1 MTQPNLANYGFTDE
15 QQQVYDM
22 VYRFSRDELHPLCA
36 KMDRE
41 DWFPEERFRTLHEVG
56 LLGTSIPEAYGGQG
70 LGFLEQC
77 FIAEAMSYWNPTFGA
92 GWLGTDSIC
101 AHNIVRNASE
111 DLKQEILPG
120 FCDGSIIGA
129 LGMTEPGAG
138 SDALGSMATTA
149 IRDGNG
155 DGDDYIINGR
165 KMFITMGPVAQIILL
180 YAKTDPEK
188 GSRGVSAF
196 AFDTRTDGF
205 KVAQVLDKMGWRGIP
220 TAELVFDD
228 CRVPASRLVGPEN
241 GGVGVLMSGL
251 NMERVMMCFHM
262 IGVAQRALDIS
273 LEYAAQR
280 KQFGQAIANFQLV
293 QGILADMYTDIQSMR
308 ALSYQLAKEV
318 HDLKVGGGGR
328 GEIHMRSSAC
338 MLHAGRTLMKVVDN
352 GVQVHGGTG
361 YILESEINQLYRIG
375 KLMEIGAGT
384 NQIRQIIIAQ
394 ELLK

>member
-1 MTQPNLANYGFTDE
+1 MTQPNLIQYGFTE
-15 QQQVYDM
+15 EHQQVYDM
-22 VYRFSRDELHPLCA
+22 VYRYSRDELHPLC
-36 KMDRE
+36 KRMDRD
-41 DWFPEERFRTLHEVG
+41 DWFPEEEFRALHKVG
-56 LLGTSIPEAYGGQG
+56 LLGTSISEEYGGQG
-70 LGFLEQC
+70 MGFIDQC
-77 FIAEAMSYWNPTFGA
+77 FIAEAMSYWNPTLGA

-111 DLKQEILPG
+111 AVKKKFLPG
-120 FCDGSIIGA
+120 FADGSVIGA

-149 IRDGNG
+149 VRSG
-155 DGDDYIINGR
+155 DNYIINGR

-188 GSRGVSAF
+188 GPRGVSAF
-196 AFDTRTDGF
+196 AFETTTPGF
-205 KVAQVLDKMGWRGIP
+205 QVAQKLDKMGWRGIP
-220 TAELVFDD
+220 TGELVFDE
-228 CRVPASRLVGPEN
+228 CVVPADNLVGPEN

-262 IGVAQRALDIS
+262 VGVAQRALDIS
-273 LEYAAQR
+273 VDYATQR
-280 KQFGQAIANFQLV
+280 RQFGKTISEFQLV
-293 QGILADMYTDIQSMR
+293 QGLLADMYTDIQSMR
-308 ALSYQLAKEV
+308 SLTYQMVKEV
-318 HDLKVGGGGR
+318 HDLEVGGGGR

-338 MLHAGRTLMKVVDN
+338 MLHAGRALMKVVDN

-384 NQIRQIIIAQ
+384 NQIRQVIIAQ

>member
-1 MTQPNLANYGFTDE
+1 MSGMTQPNLIQYGFTE
-15 QQQVYDM
+15 EHQQIYDM
-22 VYRFSRDELHPLCA
+22 VYRYSREELHPLCA
-36 KMDRE
+36 RMDRE
-41 DWFPEERFRTLHEVG
+41 DWFPEEKFRSLHEVG
-56 LLGTSIPEAYGGQG
+56 LMGTSIDPQYGGQG
-70 LGFLEQC
+70 LGYLDQC

-111 DLKQEILPG
+111 SVKDRFLPG
-120 FCDGSIIGA
+120 FCDGTVIGA

-149 IRDGNG
+149 VRDGDN
-155 DGDDYIINGR
+155 YVINGR
-165 KMFITMGPVAQIILL
+165 KMFITMGSVAQLILL
-180 YAKTDPEK
+180 YAKTDPDK
-188 GSRGVSAF
+188 GAHGVSAF
-196 AFDTRTDGF
+196 AFETSTPGF
-205 KVAQVLDKMGWRGIP
+205 QVAQKLDKMGWRGIP
-220 TAELVFDD
+220 TVELVFDD
-228 CRVPASRLVGPEN
+228 CVVPAENLVGPEN

-251 NMERVMMCFHM
+251 NMERVLMCFHM

-273 LEYAAQR
+273 VEYATQR
-280 KQFGQAIANFQLV
+280 KQFGKAISEFQLV
-293 QGILADMYTDIQSMR
+293 QGLLADMYTDVQSMR
-308 ALSYQLAKEV
+308 ALSYQMAKEV

-338 MLHAGRTLMKVVDN
+338 MLHAGRALMKVVDN

-361 YILESEINQLYRIG
+361 YILESEINQLYRVG

>member
-1 MTQPNLANYGFTDE
+1 MTQPNLESYGFSEE
-15 QQQVYDM
+15 QQQIYDM
-22 VYRFSRDELHPLCA
+22 VYRFSREELHPLCA
-36 KMDRE
+36 RMDLE
-41 DWFPEERFRTLHEVG
+41 DWFPEERFRSLHEVG
-56 LLGTSIPEAYGGQG
+56 LLGTSVPEAYGGQG

-77 FIAEAMSYWNPTFGA
+77 FIAEAMSYWNPTLGA

-101 AHNIVRNASE
+101 AHNIVRNAS
-111 DLKQEILPG
+111 DKLKAELLPG

-149 IRDGNG
+149 IRDGNH
-155 DGDDYIINGR
+155 YVVNGR
-165 KMFITMGPVAQIILL
+165 KMFITMGSVAQIILL
-180 YAKTDPEK
+180 YAKTEPDK
-188 GSRGVSAF
+188 GPRGVSAF
-196 AFDTRTDGF
+196 AFDTRTEGF
-205 KVAQVLDKMGWRGIP
+205 QVAQKLDKMGWRGIP
-220 TAELVFDD
+220 TTELVFDD
-228 CRVPASRLVGPEN
+228 CRVPADRLVGPEN

-273 LEYAAQR
+273 VEYATQR
-280 KQFGQAIANFQLV
+280 KQFGKAISEFQLV
-293 QGILADMYTDIQSMR
+293 QGLLADMYTDIQTMR
-308 ALSYQLAKEV
+308 ALSYQLAREV

-338 MLHAGRTLMKVVDN
+338 MLHAGRTLMRVVDN
-352 GVQVHGGTG
+352 GVQIHGGNG

-384 NQIRQIIIAQ
+384 NQIRQVIIAE